1 MENNKMYRITFRLN
15 EKEYAEFNQK
25 YNQTKCKS
33 MSSYLRYMAL
43 NGNIIVYP
51 EEEWRAIRRAI
62 SSVANNINQITVR
75 YHYSKQLYQDDIQDL
90 KDGIEEINQQLCS
103 LIIRL
108 SQSK

>member
-1 MENNKMYRITFRLN
+1 MEKSKKHFIAFRATDEEFNKMN
-15 EKEYAEFNQK
+15 ENLSQS
-25 YNQTKCKS
+25 NCNN
-33 MSSYLRYMAL
+33 MSSYLRHIAV
-43 NGNIIVYP
+43 NGKIIVYP

-90 KDGIEEINQQLCS
+90 KYGIEEINQQLCS
-103 LIIRL
+103 LIIKL